1 MIKGA
6 SVERSAERPVATIE
20 LGDADVQ
27 NLIHLARE
35 QRLQG
40 LRSAGG
46 FDDLKP
52 IDPAEVLGLEDDP
65 GTTES

>member
-1 MIKGA
+1 M
-6 SVERSAERPVATIE
+6 ATIE

-46 FDDLKP
+46 FDGLKP